1 MALSMGCMGAAK
13 AATPSFSCSAAKA
26 PIEKIICS
34 DDALAQA
41 DAEMAKAYQALRQT
55 LDTTAR
61 SDLLQCQRKWLQA
74 RFSSCN
80 IPTEGDVKP
89 DAMAP
94 LAACLG
100 KLYQVHTAELTAAA
114 AVTAHVTAALD
125 RTVFPATGRQETI
138 LSIGRFGR
146 YAISTKSGQ
155 GTAVQLVSRMA
166 GPGVPAGEPGSS
178 DGRLDEFLGQGK
190 YKIVLQSSAKGS
202 GEVELEVHDFAELNA
217 QPAPRLTE
225 LKLVQ
230 GELDDFQQRSYWLEI
245 TERRTVAIEAAG
257 RNLADLRLWRDGNWL
272 VDATPEAADSEP
284 APGKPLA
291 VRHLVTTLE
300 PGFYLISAYGG
311 PTLPWAKTAETHPF
325 YLRLGIPKIGEGGR
339 LAHIA
344 SPFGIDRYIVP
355 ASANYFRLELPEAE
369 AADLSVTAYKE
380 SAPYSAGEK
389 IGITKK
395 SKLPVAEFT
404 DGSSDKGEK
413 LVTIS
418 REAGKP
424 YVLQQFKS
432 VSRYAFDGSGD
443 YWISTIHSG
452 YGDDNIDAT
461 AVLTER
467 VAVGAEHIIEKS
479 VPVLDGNARWSRR
492 FNLLGTATA
501 FFHVTEAGSYQ
512 IEANTPDKGAEAEY
526 RFEPLVEFPQNY
538 AAPDYQLAGQA
549 WKLEP
554 GYYVLTLR
562 PKEKGKGI
570 LSVTVRGE
578 KATAGIAD
586 AASQAK
592 ATSVT
597 WPSVS
602 LKADTAYTLI
612 GNDQPDVQV
621 GVVLRHLPIDLGDD
635 LPISLAPGQSLD
647 VPVTAQKGDTVTAV
661 AEAAEPLNF
670 AVDKGAAVTAWTAV
684 EGQHVITVKN
694 DGNKP
699 ISLTLHETPVE
710 LAPETPLPAMSA
722 ATLAQIPVFPPLL
735 ANEPV
740 FFDVAAA
747 EKRSFNVTV
756 KQPGLYRLETS
767 GLLQT
772 EGAIRTPTVIA
783 LDRQSNNGTGRNF
796 LIQQYLGEGD
806 YQLTMGAQ
814 GQTQGHLGLTLTPTT
829 LDDGGQL
836 SLQLPA
842 RHALPAGHGLAY
854 SFTIAKAGRYHLR
867 ALGLNREITM
877 RLEDAD
883 GWPLVKPGDP
893 ADLDYD
899 FAPGS
904 YRLVVLPQP
913 VDAKIITTIEALPMA
928 PELNGHGPF
937 DLALNKTQSYQ
948 WLEPVDGEPRQPDLW
963 RFTLPAASTVSIDL
977 PRGVRGKLHAVPA
990 TSGDFP
996 EVNGGETWSR
1006 DLPAAVYQLEVSSR
1020 TPNNRLDYT
1029 LTVSTADLVAGGT
1042 RAIEVPGDVA
1052 VSIGGDAITEIS
1064 STGNQD
1070 MRGWLYDDQG
1080 KLVASNDD
1088 RANDWN
1094 FAITGR
1100 LPAGKYRL
1108 HVEPVGSAK
1117 GQTTVQVV
1125 QSVEL
1130 ATPPLL
1136 VGQDRNLAGGDGY
1149 LLPLQIA
1156 AVDEQAGSHLLVI
1169 SARAP
1174 GTITGLSLE
1183 RRQDGKWQTIGQA
1196 TAENPWLVAPTATAI
1211 ARDGDYRLRVWAVDH
1226 NPAPVMLQTRLV
1238 LPMEAKQQEFI
1249 APGGAGVALVP
1260 VDGVAPPLGVA
1271 AVTLAA
1277 PSSFQVQQAPSDLRA
1292 SGDDNAQA
1300 LMPLA
1305 GSVIFGTG
1313 KKLFVAA
1320 RLPAMDPASRVAVT
1334 PIVPGATSI
1343 ALTLPAD
1350 GPADGADTSI
1360 IDRDLGGGHPILW
1373 LAESRLGQPGIA
1385 LDRDLTTSRQKLFG
1399 LAMSDQSAVAVSIEQ
1414 GRNNPVIKLWNAG
1427 NQDAALPLTLRRID
1441 FQVPTAQTMDWET
1454 GDIALAAGQAMAVKL
1469 PQGLKRLQLALPPQV
1484 AVMTSK
1490 QGKRLDVIWS
1500 GSQGR
1505 AITVESDA
1513 DRVALLSAANSES
1526 HVGIG
1531 LVQLAS
1537 RDALPALGGGRVLK
1551 QYAASAGTLRLPV
1564 RLTDAEDKKLRQGQA
1579 LRLHVAGA
1587 VTQAAFLGL
1596 DGQLITGDAGD
1607 STGLPIAGGGMIEID
1622 HQAGLVVAWVDGGD
1636 SLLASGKDRRMTTIS
1651 AASVVPLAGPAQS
1664 LKVTL
1669 AEPKFLH
1676 LATSIPVLASVFG
1689 AAGTDHLQV
1698 FPNGAD
1704 LSLYVPAGDTV
1715 INLQAAD
1722 TGDLAGAATVT
1733 LTDIVAIGE
1742 GLGPRQRLAPGES
1755 RLFSFVVP
1763 DERDIGVGVRGSADV
1778 AHCRLLDATGA
1789 ELGAGVVQMQHL
1801 QKGTY
1806 LLAIDAPVDGS
1817 SIDVQ
1822 PAVVGIAKPDGSPP
1836 DDVKRDYL
1844 SLAGLKPKQQE

>member
-1 MALSMGCMGAAK
+1 MALSMGCAGAAQ
-13 AATPSFSCSAAKA
+13 AASPSFSCSAAKA

-34 DDALAQA
+34 DDALASA
-41 DAEMAKAYQALRQT
+41 DAAMAKAYQDLRQT
-55 LDTTAR
+55 LDTKAR
-61 SDLLQCQRKWLQA
+61 MELLQRQRKWLQA
-74 RFSSCN
+74 RFSSCG
-80 IPTEGDVKP
+80 IATEGDVKP
-89 DAMAP
+89 EAMAP
-94 LAACLG
+94 LATCLTQF
-100 KLYQVHTAELTAAA
+100 YQAHTAELAVAGQAPAGTTARLAQ
-114 AVTAHVTAALD
+114 
-125 RTVFPATGRQETI
+125 TVFPANGRQETI

-155 GTAVQLVSRMA
+155 GTGLQLVSRMA
-166 GPGVPAGEPGSS
+166 GPGQPAGEPGSS
-178 DGRLDEFLGQGK
+178 DGRLDEFLGQGS

-202 GEVELEVHDFAELNA
+202 GEVELDVHDFAELNA

-225 LKLVQ
+225 LKMVQ
-230 GELDDFQQRSYWLEI
+230 GELDDYQQRSYWLEI

-284 APGKPLA
+284 EPGKPLA

-300 PGFYLISAYGG
+300 PGLYLLAAYGG
-311 PTLPWAKTAETHPF
+311 PTLPWAKSAEAHPF
-325 YLRLGIPKIGEGGR
+325 YLRLGIPKISEGGR

-344 SPFGIDRYIVP
+344 SPFGVDRYIVP

-369 AADLSVTAYKE
+369 AADLSVTTYKE
-380 SAPYSAGEK
+380 SAPYSGGEK

-413 LVTIS
+413 LVTIT

-424 YVLQQFKS
+424 YTLQQFKS

-467 VAVGAEHIIEKS
+467 VTDSAERIIEKA
-479 VPVLDGNARWSRR
+479 VPVLDSNARWTRR
-492 FNLLGTATA
+492 FNLLGTTTV
-501 FFHVTEAGSYQ
+501 FFHVTEAGTYQ
-512 IEANTPDKGAEAEY
+512 IEANAADKGAVAEY
-526 RFEPLVEFPQNY
+526 RFEPLVEYPENY
-538 AAPDYQLAGQA
+538 AAPDYQAAGQA

-570 LSVTVRGE
+570 LSLTVRGD
-578 KATAGIAD
+578 KAASGSAD

-592 ATSVT
+592 VTSIT
-597 WPSVS
+597 WPSVA
-602 LKADTAYTLI
+602 LKADTAYMLI
-612 GNDQPDVQV
+612 GNDQPDVLM
-621 GVVLRHLPIDLGDD
+621 GVILRHLPINLNDD

-647 VPVTAQKGDTVTAV
+647 VPVTALKGDTVTAI
-661 AEAAEPLNF
+661 AETAQPLSF
-670 AVDKGAAVTAWTAV
+670 VVDKGVPVTAWTATG
-684 EGQHVITVKN
+684 GQHVIALKN

-699 ISLTLHETPVE
+699 LSLTLHETPVE

-722 ATLAQIPVFPPLL
+722 GRLAQIPVFPPLL
-735 ANEPV
+735 AQEPV
-740 FFDVAAA
+740 FVDVAPS
-747 EKRSFNVTV
+747 EKRTFNVAV
-756 KQPGLYRLETS
+756 KEPGLYRLETS

-806 YQLTMGAQ
+806 YQLTVNTQ

-829 LDDGGQL
+829 LEDGGQL

-842 RHALPAGHGLAY
+842 RHSLLAGHGLAY
-854 SFTIAKAGRYHLR
+854 RFNIGKAGRYHLR

-899 FAPGS
+899 FTPGT
-904 YRLVVLPQP
+904 YRLVLLPQP
-913 VDAKIITTIEALPMA
+913 VDAKIITTVEAMPVPPA
-928 PELNGHGPF
+928 FNGHGPH

-977 PRGVRGKLHAVPA
+977 PRGLRGRLHAVPA
-990 TSGDFP
+990 ASGDFP
-996 EVNGGETWSR
+996 EVNGGDTWSR
-1006 DLPAAVYQLEVSSR
+1006 DLPAATYQLEVSSR
-1020 TPNNRLDYT
+1020 TPNNRLDYAV
-1029 LTVSTADLVAGGT
+1029 TVSTAALVAGEA
-1042 RAIEVPGDVA
+1042 RAIEAPGDVA

-1070 MRGWLYDDQG
+1070 MRGWLYDDQN
-1080 KLVASNDD
+1080 KLVATNDD

-1094 FAITGR
+1094 FAIAGR
-1100 LPAGKYRL
+1100 LAAGKYRL
-1108 HVEPVGSAK
+1108 HVEPVGTAK
-1117 GQTTVQVV
+1117 GQTTVQVI
-1125 QSVEL
+1125 QSQEQ
-1130 ATPPLL
+1130 AEPPLA
-1136 VGQDRNLAGGDGY
+1136 VGQDRQLQGADGY
-1149 LLPLQIA
+1149 QLPLQMVMDQQTEAGLMVVSA
-1156 AVDEQAGSHLLVI
+1156 A
-1169 SARAP
+1169 AP
-1174 GTITGLSLE
+1174 GTVTGLSLE
-1183 RRQDGKWQTIGQA
+1183 RRQDGKWQTIAEA
-1196 TAENPWLVAPTATAI
+1196 TAENPWLVAAADN
-1211 ARDGDYRLRVWAVDH
+1211 ADDGAYRLRVWAVDH
-1226 NPAPVMLQTRLV
+1226 NPAPVRVQTRLV
-1238 LPMEAKQQEFI
+1238 AVANANQQEFI
-1249 APGGAGVALVP
+1249 APGGAGVALKP
-1260 VDGVAPPLGVA
+1260 VEGISPSLGVA

-1277 PSSFQVQQAPSDLRA
+1277 PSSFQVQQAPTDLRA
-1292 SGDDNAQA
+1292 AGGDGAQA
-1300 LMPLA
+1300 LRPVA
-1305 GSVIFGTG
+1305 GGIIFANG
-1313 KKLFVAA
+1313 KRLLLAA
-1320 RLPAMDPASRVAVT
+1320 RLPAPDAGGRVAVT
-1334 PIVPGATSI
+1334 PIVPGANGL

-1350 GPADGADTSI
+1350 GSDISV

-1385 LDRDLTTSRQKLFG
+1385 LDRDLTTPRQRLFG
-1399 LAMSDQSAVAVSIEQ
+1399 LAASDQSAIAVSIEQ
-1414 GRNNPVIKLWNAG
+1414 GRNNPIVKLWNAG
-1427 NQDAALPLTLRRID
+1427 HSDEPLPLTLRRID
-1441 FQVPTAQTMDWET
+1441 FQVPTAESMNWMARDFT
-1454 GDIALAAGQAMAVKL
+1454 LATGQATAVKL
-1469 PQGLKRLQLALPPQV
+1469 PLGLKRLQVALPPQV
-1484 AVMTSK
+1484 AVVTLK
-1490 QGKRLDVIWS
+1490 QGKRLDVIW
-1500 GSQGR
+1500 GGGQGR
-1505 AITVESDA
+1505 AITMESDA
-1513 DRVALLSAANSES
+1513 DRIVLLSAAAAES

-1531 LVQLAS
+1531 LVQLAPK
-1537 RDALPALGGGRVLK
+1537 DALPVLGGGRVLK
-1551 QYAASAGTLRLPV
+1551 QYAASAGTLRLAV
-1564 RLTDAEDKKLRQGQA
+1564 RLTDAEDKKLRQGQS
-1579 LRLHVAGA
+1579 LRLRVAGA

-1596 DGQLITGDAGD
+1596 DGQLLIDEASGNA
-1607 STGLPIAGGGMIEID
+1607 GLPIASGGVIEID
-1622 HQAGLVVAWVDGGD
+1622 HQAGLIVAWIDGGD
-1636 SLLASGKDRRMTTIS
+1636 SLLGSARDRRATAVS
-1651 AASVVPLAGPAQS
+1651 AASVVPLSGPAQS
-1664 LKVTL
+1664 LKITV
-1669 AEPKFLH
+1669 AQPKFLH
-1676 LATSIPVLASVFG
+1676 MTTSIPVLASIV
-1689 AAGTDHLQV
+1689 GTTSASHLQV

-1704 LSLYVPAGDTV
+1704 LSLYVPVGDTV

-1722 TGDLAGAATVT
+1722 AGELAGAATVT

-1778 AHCRLLDATGA
+1778 AHCRLLDANGV

-1806 LLAIDAPVDGS
+1806 LLAIDAPTDGA